1 MQNLRSV
8 ALGITGIAVL
18 ALAAAFT
25 VSLTLIAGAVLTLSL
40 AARML
45 SPKRKAAPVYAKAN
59 KRRDEMRVWNDGRG
73 TIIDL

>member
-45 SPKRKAAPVYAKAN
+45 SPNRKAAPVYAKAN
-59 KRRDEMRVWNDGRG
+59 KHRDEMRVWNDGRG